1 MMLLSF
7 IYNEWLKIRRSI
19 VFWVVAAV
27 FTALPLLI
35 GLFKEPGVPWET
47 YYSDILDSMA
57 SLLVVGFSFTSAWVF
72 GREYTDKTIKDL
84 ILKPIP
90 KSYSVLSKFI
100 VITVW
105 NMLISLFTFAMI
117 TGAGAIIGANGG
129 SISTILQFFG
139 TFMTTSL
146 CIMAVSSTSALFA
159 NLTKGYLAPIG
170 IIFVTIIVST
180 PVVQLGLG
188 PYFPWTIP
196 VLLVKGSTDIGFIST
211 MIIALTAIAGFAGTV
226 AWWRFAEQK

>member
-1 MMLLSF
+1 MLLSF
-7 IYNEWLKIRRSI
+7 VYNEWLKVRRSI

-27 FTALPLLI
+27 FAALPLLI
-35 GLFKEPGVPWET
+35 GLLKEPGAAWEI

-57 SLLVVGFSFTSAWVF
+57 SLLVVGFAFTSAWVF

-84 ILKPIP
+84 IVKPIP
-90 KSYSVLSKFI
+90 KAYSVLAKFI
-100 VITVW
+100 VITFW
-105 NMLISLFTFAMI
+105 NTLIALFTFAMI
-117 TGAGAIIGANGG
+117 TAAGALIGANGG
-129 SISTILQFFG
+129 SLSTIFEVFG
-139 TFMTTSL
+139 SFMTTSI

-196 VLLVKGSTDIGFIST
+196 VLLAKGSTDIGFISI
-211 MIIALTAIAGFAGTV
+211 MILGLTAIVGFAGTV
-226 AWWRFAEQK
+226 SWWRFAEHK